1 MTPPLLLLSVSHAR
15 YAHTCI
21 TCTCTTCTAC
31 TCTCTQPCKGVS
43 VNQTGTS
50 FSNPP
55 WGDLTPAG
63 FPLCG
68 APAAPGV
75 TRAPAA
81 GGPPP
86 FASSPAS
93 PLCPRPGTAPTVGDR
108 NLAPGENTL
117 PASRTRSCFTRC
129 VADPLPLRPL
139 HTLLLPHRQKSLSS
153 EPTEPYRS
161 CRCQVHLSVLEH
173 RTEPPPPPASSP
185 KSRAAATAG
194 AVFTKLHP

>member
-21 TCTCTTCTAC
+21 TCTCTTCTVC
-31 TCTCTQPCKGVS
+31 TRRCTRPCKGVS

-55 WGDLTPAG
+55 WGDPTPAG

-81 GGPPP
+81 GSPPLSPPP
-86 FASSPAS
+86 LPPPCAHAQAQRPLWATGTSLQGKTRFLLLVPARAL
-93 PLCPRPGTAPTVGDR
+93 PGAWQTLLPR
-108 NLAPGENTL
+108 
-117 PASRTRSCFTRC
+117 
-129 VADPLPLRPL
+129 RPL
-139 HTLLLPHRQKSLSS
+139 HTLLLRHRQKSLSS

-173 RTEPPPPPASSP
+173 RTEPLPPPASSP